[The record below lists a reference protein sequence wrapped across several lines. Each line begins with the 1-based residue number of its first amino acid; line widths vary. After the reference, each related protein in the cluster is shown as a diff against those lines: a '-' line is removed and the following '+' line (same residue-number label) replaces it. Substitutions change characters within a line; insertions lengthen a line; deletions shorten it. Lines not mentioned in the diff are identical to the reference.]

1 MNRPYDC
8 PGRPPGDRPEVY
20 ARISKGAEL
29 TGTNRSIGL
38 VVVRVHSM
46 IPALPTSLG
55 TRYPGSLQRTI
66 PGGHIGGVTPVPIPN
81 TDVKPTGADDTRKG
95 KVGRC
100 QDFSKQR
107 TQRQSAGC
115 VVWKSPPAATCF
127 PPGEAAERS
136 ESLSHRS
143 NRIGKFSPTR

>member
-8 PGRPPGDRPEVY
+8 SGRPPDDRPGVY

-46 IPALPTSLG
+46 IPALPTPG
-55 TRYPGSLQRTI
+55 TLLHGRIPSSLQRTI

-81 TDVKPTGADDTRKG
+81 TAVKPTGADDTRKG

-100 QDFSKQR
+100 QDFTKQNSPAR
-107 TQRQSAGC
+107 SAGLFC
-115 VVWKSPPAATCF
+115 FVKSNNVP
-127 PPGEAAERS
+127 
-136 ESLSHRS
+136 LSHRS
-143 NRIGKFSPTR
+143 PLARGVEVSVRSSPPSPP